1 MLKTYLSTANA
12 AEIFI
17 IGDTAQIK
25 AIYKSLIRAHKRGRS
40 TYTPKYTVPA
50 RFSDKKSVYGIQIG
64 EAVMDS
70 KPTTFKMGKK
80 IYTYIEVMDVLP
92 TVQVL
97 NSDTCLYLL
106 LEKQI
111 QELPI
116 PEILWGQ
123 GEPDNL
129 RNESESED

>member
-1 MLKTYLSTANA
+1 MLKTYLATSNG

-25 AIYKSLIRAHKRGRS
+25 AIYKSLIRAHKKGRS
-40 TYTPKYTVPA
+40 VYAPKYTVPA

-70 KPTTFKMGKK
+70 KPTTFKIGGKLHA
-80 IYTYIEVMDVLP
+80 YVEVMDILP

-97 NSDTCLYLL
+97 NSDTCLRLL
-106 LEKQI
+106 IEKRI

-116 PEILWGQ
+116 TEILWGQ

-129 RNESESED
+129 RNESEG

>member
-1 MLKTYLSTANA
+1 MLKTYLATANA

-17 IGDTAQIK
+17 IGDTAQVK
-25 AIYKSLIRAHKRGRS
+25 AIYKSLIRAHKKERS
-40 TYTPKYTVPA
+40 VYAPKYGIPA

-64 EAVMDS
+64 EAVVDS
-70 KPTTFKMGKK
+70 KLTTFKMGKK
-80 IYTYIEVMDVLP
+80 IYAYVEVMDVLP

-97 NSDTCLYLL
+97 NSDTCLHLL

-129 RNESESED
+129 RNESED